1 VKANGSYSPGIMP
14 ENFIFCSKCGAQN
27 SGVAQACQNCGARL
41 SLAPA
46 AAPQGQAPSRA
57 YVQQPVVYTPAG
69 TAPYAGFW
77 IRVVAFILDRIIIGI
92 AAAPFYFV
100 LVLPS
105 LLRIVR
111 EAENNGEPSP
121 EMIFSILGGA
131 SMFLVILFVGYWL
144 YEALLTASSWQGTIG
159 KRVLRLKV
167 TDEAGNRISFG
178 RSTGRFFAKILSY
191 VTMWIGFIMVAF
203 TDKKRGLHDI
213 IAGTLVT
220 RY

>member
-1 VKANGSYSPGIMP
+1 MP

-27 SGVAQACQNCGARL
+27 SAMAQSCQNCGLTL
-41 SLAPA
+41 STGLAPA
-46 AAPQGQAPSRA
+46 QAAAPVMA
-57 YVQQPVVYTPAG
+57 YAQPPVVYAPA
-69 TAPYAGFW
+69 ASSAYAGFW
-77 IRVVAFILDRIIIGI
+77 IRVLAFILDRIVVSI
-92 AAAPFYFV
+92 AAAPFYFA

-105 LLRIVR
+105 VLRIIH
-111 EAENNGEPSP
+111 EAQNNGEPSP
-121 EMIFSILGGA
+121 EMIFSIIGGA
-131 SMFLVILFVGYWL
+131 SMFLVLVFVGYWL

-167 TDEAGNRISFG
+167 TDKAGNRISFG

-191 VTMWIGFIMVAF
+191 VTLWIGFIMVAF

-213 IAGTLVT
+213 LAGTVVV